1 MSYLLTEEARAGVLE
16 TARLQGDR
24 IMIGVAWALFVV
36 GLCVAPTYGT
46 WPVALS
52 VGLALALSMQVAGL
66 LWPGRRITRIIASIV
81 LMGFSAMII
90 HQMHGMTEMHFSI
103 FMLLAFL
110 MWYRDWLP
118 IVVGA
123 VTIAVHH
130 LSFHYLQTAGTG
142 VWLLPHLC
150 GIGLVLVHA
159 AFVVAEAGILVA
171 MAILSERGALD
182 ADELIGLTRQVTA
195 QGRIDLCLNTQGS
208 GVSARVFV
216 QMIDKFREA
225 ISRVHSHADNIA
237 RASEGLSN
245 TAVHI
250 AESVL
255 TQQQQASQV
264 ASAMQQMAASVTEVS
279 ESCSRTAVQ
288 AQSAGK
294 LAEGG
299 GKIVDDTVNVI
310 RGVAESTRDTAL
322 KIEQLG
328 KSGEEIGR
336 IVGVITEI
344 AGQTN
349 LLALNAAIESARAG
363 EQGRGFAVVAAEV
376 RRLAERTT
384 NATREIA
391 AMIETIQNETSQAV
405 DAMRSGISRVDT
417 AVEIASRAGGA
428 LQEIIKSTE
437 SMDQMVAQIA
447 TASHQQAA
455 ATNEINGSMD
465 GIARMVHESSMASKE
480 SSESCGHLSKLAV
493 DLQQVVSRFSVE
505 AHALSN

>member
-1 MSYLLTEEARAGVLE
+1 MSELVSRSAQASVLN
-16 TARLQGDR
+16 TAILQGDR
-24 IMIGVAWALFVV
+24 IMTGVAWALFLL
-36 GLCVAPTYGT
+36 GLCVAPVYGT
-46 WPVALS
+46 WGVALS
-52 VGLALALSMQVAGL
+52 VGLGLALAMQAARL
-66 LWPGRRITRIIASIV
+66 LWPGRRITRAVAGMV

-90 HQMHGMTEMHFSI
+90 HQMHGMTEMHFSV

-123 VTIAVHH
+123 LTIAVHH
-130 LSFHYLQTAGTG
+130 LAFHYLQAAGTG
-142 VWLLPHLC
+142 VWLLPHPC

-159 AFVVAEAGILVA
+159 AFVVAETGILVP

-216 QMIDKFREA
+216 QMIHELREA
-225 ISRVHSHADNIA
+225 ISSLHSHANSIA
-237 RASEGLSN
+237 KASQGLSN
-245 TAVHI
+245 TAANI
-250 AESVL
+250 AEAAS
-255 TQQQQASQV
+255 TQEQQANQV
-264 ASAMQQMAASVTEVS
+264 ASAMQQMAATVSEVS
-279 ESCSRTAVQ
+279 ESCSRTAIQ
-288 AQSAGK
+288 AQAAGK

-299 GKIVDDTVNVI
+299 GKIVEETVDVI
-310 RGVAESTRDTAL
+310 KSVAESTRMTAL

-336 IVGVITEI
+336 IVGVISEI

-363 EQGRGFAVVAAEV
+363 EHGRGFAVVAVEV

-384 NATREIA
+384 DATREIA
-391 AMIETIQNETSQAV
+391 AMIQTIQKETSQAV
-405 DAMRSGISRVDT
+405 DAMRGGISRVDT
-417 AVEIASRAGGA
+417 AVETASRAGGA
-428 LQEIIKSTE
+428 LQEIIRSTE

-447 TASHQQAA
+447 TASHQQAV
-455 ATNEINGSMD
+455 ATGEINGSMD
-465 GIARMVHESSMASKE
+465 GIARMVYASSMASKE
-480 SSESCGHLSKLAV
+480 SSASCGDLSKLAG

-505 AHALSN
+505 APVVSD